1 MCAAVIALLDIIE
14 TGNLLDHDAGP
25 VVQLTDKIIVVV
37 GQKKLSL
44 YVQKQ
49 ITKPE
54 MIVFRKPAFADIL
67 VVALCVVIG
76 RIEVEE
82 GGRTIIVKDQLFK
95 VLMLNDHSPQP
106 PVGLLNQREI
116 TPHIM
121 GFPGKAGETGG
132 VAVADDLVKPGRFL
146 YVAGRAVA
154 GEGGADTVKILPRV
168 EDVFQRRHQFFR
180 LLPDA
185 AVQVHQQT
193 VEVVVDLIIV
203 SAGLVEQY
211 PAASTKYLH
220 VALIE
225 EWEPLDHLLPQR
237 LLSPDPADE
246 AVQEPSP
253 VLSPNRS
260 SDPRRPLMESC
271 RPFSMSS
278 RLRIVSTTSPA
289 WAA

>member
-1 MCAAVIALLDIIE
+1 ML
-14 TGNLLDHDAGP
+14 H
-25 VVQLTDKIIVVV
+25 Q
-37 GQKKLSL
+37 
-44 YVQKQ
+44 
-49 ITKPE
+49 
-54 MIVFRKPAFADIL
+54 F
-67 VVALCVVIG
+67 
-76 RIEVEE
+76 
-82 GGRTIIVKDQLFK
+82 FK

-116 TPHIM
+116 APHIM
-121 GFPGKAGETGG
+121 GFSGKAGEAGG

-154 GEGGADTVKILPRV
+154 GKSGADTVEILPCV
-168 EDVFQRRHQFFR
+168 EDIFQRSHQFFR

-193 VEVVVDLIIV
+193 VEVVVDLKIV
-203 SAGLVEQY
+203 LPGLVEQH
-211 PAASTKYLH
+211 PAASAKHFH
-220 VALIE
+220 VAFIE
-225 EWEPLDHLLPQR
+225 QREPLDHLLPQR
-237 LLSPDPADE
+237 LLPPDPADE

-278 RLRIVSTTSPA
+278 RLRIVSTTFPA